1 MSMLSRVANNLFW
14 MDRYMERSYGLLN
27 LIKTNYNST
36 LDSGDYASWNNLL
49 KTFMGVEEAK
59 SNDDYLDTISIINYM
74 LFDLENPNTMVNI
87 VIKARENARSVQEH
101 ISREL
106 WLSVNKYYLHITDE
120 KLQSTYQNSDPFE
133 FVNEMLQ
140 FNHIYYSVADIT
152 QERGNAYCFMN
163 LGKYLERMVQS
174 IEFLSVRIINLD
186 QKSQRLSESFFWKN
200 LLISIGGYQLYVKT
214 YKSIFKVENIIEMI
228 AINEN
233 FPRSIRYSVNK
244 LYTHIER
251 LNSFNQLNDKEL
263 LFHVGKLKNTL
274 QYTTIDSIKKI
285 GLQQFLE
292 EIKFGL
298 SDISLNVN
306 KILFVLSITGLE

>member
-1 MSMLSRVANNLFW
+1 MLSRVANNLFW

-36 LDSGDYASWNNLL
+36 LDTGDYSSWNNIQ
-49 KTFMGVEEAK
+49 KTYMGIYK
-59 SNDDYLDTISIINYM
+59 SKPNDEYLDTISIINTM
-74 LFDLENPNTMVNI
+74 LFDSENPNTMSNI
-87 VIKARENARSVQEH
+87 VIRARENARSVQEH

-106 WLSVNKYYLHITDE
+106 WLSVNKYYLHISDVN
-120 KLQSTYQNSDPFE
+120 LSINFQNSDPIE

-163 LGKYLERMVQS
+163 LGKYLERVVQS
-174 IEFLSVRIINLD
+174 IEFLSLRIINLNDKD
-186 QKSQRLSESFFWKN
+186 QKLSESFFWKN

-214 YKSIFKVENIIEMI
+214 YKSIFNVENIIEMI

-233 FPRSIRYSVNK
+233 FPRSIRYSIIK

-251 LNSFNQLNDKEL
+251 LNNYNKLNDRQL
-263 LFHVGKLKNTL
+263 LFHVGKLKNSL
-274 QYTTIDSIKKI
+274 QYSTIESIKKI
-285 GLQQFLE
+285 GLQKFLD
-292 EIKFGL
+292 EIKHDL
-298 SDISLNVN
+298 NNISLHIN
-306 KILFVLSITGLE
+306 KIYFSQSY

>member
-1 MSMLSRVANNLFW
+1 MLSRVANNLFW

-36 LDSGDYASWNNLL
+36 LDSGNYSSWDNVL
-49 KTFMGVEEAK
+49 KTYLGIEESK
-59 SNDDYLDTISIINYM
+59 SHEDYLDTISIINFM
-74 LFDLENPNTMVNI
+74 LFDQKNPNTMSNI

-106 WLSVNKYYLHITDE
+106 WLSVNKYYLHISNE
-120 KLQSTYQNSDPFE
+120 SLSSTFQNSDPIE

-140 FNHIYYSVADIT
+140 YNHIYYSVADIT

-163 LGKYLERMVQS
+163 LGKYLERIVQS
-174 IEFLSVRIINLD
+174 IEFLSVRIINLNNKD
-186 QKSQRLSESFFWKN
+186 EKLSESFFWKN

-233 FPRSIRYSVNK
+233 FPRSIRYSIMK
-244 LYTHIER
+244 LYIHIER
-251 LNSFNQLNDKEL
+251 LNNFNKLTNSKL

-274 QYTTIDSIKKI
+274 QYTTIDSIKKM
-285 GLQQFLE
+285 GLQKFLD
-292 EIKFGL
+292 EIK
-298 SDISLNVN
+298 SDLNIISLNIN
-306 KILFVLSITGLE
+306 KIYFSQTY

>member
-1 MSMLSRVANNLFW
+1 MLSRVANNLFW

-36 LDSGDYASWNNLL
+36 LDTGDYSSWNNIQ
-49 KTFMGVEEAK
+49 KTYMGIYK
-59 SNDDYLDTISIINYM
+59 SKPNDEYLDTISIINTM
-74 LFDLENPNTMVNI
+74 LFDSENPNTMSNI
-87 VIKARENARSVQEH
+87 VIRARENARSVQEH

-106 WLSVNKYYLHITDE
+106 WLSVNKYYLHISDVN
-120 KLQSTYQNSDPFE
+120 LSINFRNSDPIE

-163 LGKYLERMVQS
+163 LGKYLERVVQS
-174 IEFLSVRIINLD
+174 IEFLSLRIINLNDKD
-186 QKSQRLSESFFWKN
+186 QKLSESFFWKN

-214 YKSIFKVENIIEMI
+214 YKSIFNVENIIEMI

-233 FPRSIRYSVNK
+233 FPRSIRYSIIK

-251 LNSFNQLNDKEL
+251 LNNYNKLNDRQL
-263 LFHVGKLKNTL
+263 LFHVGKLKNSL
-274 QYTTIDSIKKI
+274 QYSTIESIKKI
-285 GLQQFLE
+285 GLQKFLD
-292 EIKFGL
+292 EIKHDL
-298 SDISLNVN
+298 NNISLHIN
-306 KILFVLSITGLE
+306 KIYFSQSY